1 MLLDKWKNIILLV
14 PCKEELFAF
23 REVLYT
29 NLTLLFSDNTT
40 KCNKYGSSNILS
52 DIDITITGT
61 NFSANKTHLYTIR
74 NHITKKFITN
84 KDVIR
89 DSKVVNK
96 VDINSKYK
104 FKSLYHFYRFFDL
117 NLYISDFGFKKY
129 NKPDNMLSSYYLSNQ
144 YNKNEEK
151 NQYKY
156 AFMYLCQICDNSN
169 NVTYNNLIDTLEK
182 ETQLEFNTNT
192 NTIIDLISKISLYED
207 NAYHTQGA
215 FFHVVLM
222 MQRRICFED
231 INDYLEIYINMLKAS
246 YIENLVFSSYY
257 YTINDTFKKY
267 IMRVNDASIRL
278 VNLGISETEKEI
290 ETNTS
295 TPDFKEVNITIDI
308 NDLEVLIKVYKEYY
322 S

>member
-1 MLLDKWKNIILLV
+1 MFI
-14 PCKEELFAF
+14 
-23 REVLYT
+23 
-29 NLTLLFSDNTT
+29 DNTT

-61 NFSANKTHLYTIR
+61 NFSANKTYLYTIR

-89 DSKVVNK
+89 YSKAVNKVDNK

-104 FKSLYHFYRFFDL
+104 FTSLYHFYKFFDL
-117 NLYISDFGFKKY
+117 NIYISDFGFKKY
-129 NKPDNMLSSYYLSNQ
+129 NKPVNMLASYYLSNQ
-144 YNKNEEK
+144 YNKNEIN

-156 AFMYLCQICDNSN
+156 AFMYLCQICNNSN
-169 NVTYNNLIDTLEK
+169 NTVYNNLIDTLEK
-182 ETQLEFNTNT
+182 ETPLEFNS

-231 INDYLEIYINMLKAS
+231 INEYLEIYINMLKAS
-246 YIENLVFSSYY
+246 YIENLVLSSYY
-257 YTINDTFKKY
+257 YTTKETFKKY

-278 VNLGISETEKEI
+278 NDASIRLANLDINDTK
-290 ETNTS
+290 TNTS
-295 TPDFKEVNITIDI
+295 TPDFKEVNSTIDI
-308 NDLEVLIKVYKEYY
+308 NDLEVLIKLYKEFYIN
-322 S
+322 